1 METARNGV
9 SPEEVYHAV
18 AAVALNI
25 LSEDR
30 QQGEAK
36 LLEWENE
43 ARPGYILAL
52 LEIILQGSSV
62 NEVS

>member
-1 METARNGV
+1 MEASRGSLST
-9 SPEEVYHAV
+9 EEVYHAV

-36 LLEWENE
+36 LLEWETE
-43 ARPGYILAL
+43 AQPGYVPAL
-52 LEIILQGSSV
+52 LEIILQGTSV
-62 NEVS
+62 NEVR